1 MNERR
6 ALITRTTNENNVRV
20 SLGLDGQGKGTCE
33 TGIPSLDHLLVLF
46 AKHGRFDLEVRCRGS
61 LDVTASRALEEV
73 GVCLG
78 LALDEALGGTD
89 RDLVRFAHAYCPM
102 EETLARTV
110 VDLSG
115 QPSLLY
121 RVPSGREHP
130 GGLDP
135 ERVEDF
141 WRELV
146 AHARIHMH
154 IEVFYGHEAHRV
166 CESVFTSA
174 ARALRQASR
183 FELSSG
189 SSPRAREFS
198 R

>member
-6 ALITRTTNENNVRV
+6 ALITRTTNENSVRV
-20 SLGLDGQGKGTCE
+20 SLGLDGQGKGACE
-33 TGIPSLDHLLVLF
+33 TRIPLLDHLLVLF
-46 AKHGRFDLEVRCRGS
+46 ARHGRFDLEVRCSGS
-61 LDVTASRALEEV
+61 LDVAAPRSLEEV

-78 LALDEALGGTD
+78 LALDEALGTD
-89 RDLVRFAHAYCPM
+89 RELVRFAHSYCPM

-121 RVPSGREHP
+121 RVPKGREHP
-130 GGLDP
+130 GVLDP

-154 IEVFYGHEAHRV
+154 IEVFYGHEAHRLL
-166 CESVFTSA
+166 ESVFISA

-189 SSPRAREFS
+189 SSPRARESS